1 MVAALGIAALVL
13 WLVNRGGHPYTSTGR
28 SNLVGFTLRSDLLHR
43 SLGEVV
49 VEPPGGGKGRPLLV
63 LLHGRSALPDSFL
76 SDAFFEGLNALGD
89 RAPGVLLANGGDH
102 SYWHDRRDGPWG
114 SYVLR
119 EAIPA
124 AIDILHADPK
134 RVAIGGVSM
143 GGFGAL
149 NLARLAPG
157 RFCAVGGHSAALWLR
172 GADSPVGTFDD
183 AEDFVHNDVIGAARG
198 RSPYTA
204 PVWLDVGTDD
214 PFRSADTRLAE
225 ELRAGGA
232 RVTFHV
238 WPGGHEATY
247 WDSHMASYLRFYADA
262 CS

>member
-1 MVAALGIAALVL
+1 MLGVAALLACGSGATTT
-13 WLVNRGGHPYTSTGR
+13 RGGRVVH
-28 SNLVGFTLRSDLLHR
+28 FTIESRFVHR
-43 SLGEVV
+43 SLRQTAFIPSGA
-49 VEPPGGGKGRPLLV
+49 GQRGLL
-63 LLHGRSALPDSFL
+63 LFLHGRGSSPDDLLWSELF
-76 SDAFFEGLNALGD
+76 AGLRRLGR
-89 RAPGVLLANGGDH
+89 RAPIVLLANGGDH
-102 SYWHDRRDGPWG
+102 SYYHNRRDGGWR
-114 SYVLR
+114 SYLMR
-119 EAIPA
+119 EVIPA
-124 AIDILHADPK
+124 ALKKLDADTR

-238 WPGGHEATY
+238 WPGGHE
-247 WDSHMASYLRFYADA
+247 
-262 CS
+262 